1 MEPSLSPGTLAC
13 GRPFTLPAPGV
24 LTLTAHFPGT
34 VSHRARTLTGTVDV
48 VARIEVRGVATPYAD
63 VFLTRDGQVATM
75 PMPQDTVAILL
86 DLVPGATR
94 RLPARAT
101 LTSCAPGAGAVPP
114 GTYQL
119 YAKVVLVRD
128 DGVSLT
134 SFGGPWPLDVR

>member
-1 MEPSLSPGTLAC
+1 MEAPLSPGTLKC
-13 GRPFTLPAPGV
+13 SRPFQLPTPGV

-34 VSHRARTLTGTVDV
+34 VSHRARMLTGKVDIV
-48 VARIEVRGVATPYAD
+48 PRVGVRGVATPYAD

-75 PMPQDTVAILL
+75 PMPQDTVGILL
-86 DLVPGATR
+86 DLVPGTTK
-94 RLPARAT
+94 RLPACAT
-101 LTSCAPGAGAVPP
+101 LTSCAPGAGAVLP

>member
-1 MEPSLSPGTLAC
+1 LSPGTLEC
-13 GRPFTLPAPGV
+13 GQPFHIPDPGV
-24 LTLTAHFPGT
+24 LTLAAHFPGT
-34 VSHRARTLTGTVDV
+34 VSHRARTLTGTVDI
-48 VARIEVRGVATPYAD
+48 VARVEVRGVATPYPD

-86 DLVPGATR
+86 ELVPGTTK
-94 RLPARAT
+94 RLPACAT

-114 GTYQL
+114 GAYL
-119 YAKVVLVRD
+119 MYARVVLVRD